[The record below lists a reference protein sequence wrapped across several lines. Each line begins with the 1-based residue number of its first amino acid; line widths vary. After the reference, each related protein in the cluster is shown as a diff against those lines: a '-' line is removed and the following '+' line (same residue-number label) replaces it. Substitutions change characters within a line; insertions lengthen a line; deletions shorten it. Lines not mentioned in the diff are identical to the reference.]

1 MRHRDILASNFE
13 GGGVMNDFD
22 KELLKKVAMKLV
34 MEEFAKSA
42 QYYPAPPVIY
52 TTPKQKKPN
61 YVIPS
66 IAALTAGG
74 LVLAKNWN
82 KIKPGIDRFRQDPS
96 ISAFARTLK
105 SGLKSVVSGVGK
117 LFKR

>member
-1 MRHRDILASNFE
+1 VRHRDILASKTE
-13 GGGVMNDFD
+13 GGGLMNDFD

-52 TTPKQKKPN
+52 TTPKKKPN

-82 KIKPGIDRFRQDPS
+82 KIKPGIDSFRQDPS
-96 ISAFARTLK
+96 ISAFARALK